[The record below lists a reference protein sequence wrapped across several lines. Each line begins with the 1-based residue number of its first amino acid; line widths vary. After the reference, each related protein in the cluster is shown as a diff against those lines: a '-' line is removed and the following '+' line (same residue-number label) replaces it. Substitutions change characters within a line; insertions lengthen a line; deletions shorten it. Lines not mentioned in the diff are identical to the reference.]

1 MNGRNIS
8 SRVVYA
14 IEWMGLWIVLL
25 ATLAAVAQEVWVI
38 LEARHVTI
46 TDLLLLFIYLEIIS
60 MIGIYFSSHQLPIRF
75 PLYIA
80 IVALARHI
88 ILGME
93 QMDVWKLLA
102 EASSIL
108 IIAVAILIIRI
119 GHVRYPYEDSSS
131 R

>member
-1 MNGRNIS
+1 MSDGRTFS

-14 IEWMGLWIVLL
+14 IEHVGLWIVLL

-38 LEARHVTI
+38 LEAMRVTI

-93 QMDVWKLLA
+93 QMDMWKLLA

-119 GHVRYPYEDSSS
+119 GHVRYP
-131 R
+131 